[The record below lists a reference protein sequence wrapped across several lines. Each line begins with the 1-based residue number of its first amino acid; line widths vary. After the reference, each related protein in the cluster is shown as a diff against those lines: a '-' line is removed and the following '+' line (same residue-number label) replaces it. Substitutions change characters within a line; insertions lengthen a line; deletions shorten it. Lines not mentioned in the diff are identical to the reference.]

1 MIPEVFWQLLQK
13 FRGLRESLE
22 NALGRQAFYV
32 CMMRKLLLVF
42 LLLMK
47 LYKPYNP
54 YKALDYKALVQK
66 CGAQMAFEG
75 PKTQP
80 FMATPCKPI

>member
-42 LLLMK
+42 LLLMR
-47 LYKPYNP
+47 LYKP
-54 YKALDYKALVQK
+54 Q
-66 CGAQMAFEG
+66 
-75 PKTQP
+75 
-80 FMATPCKPI
+80 